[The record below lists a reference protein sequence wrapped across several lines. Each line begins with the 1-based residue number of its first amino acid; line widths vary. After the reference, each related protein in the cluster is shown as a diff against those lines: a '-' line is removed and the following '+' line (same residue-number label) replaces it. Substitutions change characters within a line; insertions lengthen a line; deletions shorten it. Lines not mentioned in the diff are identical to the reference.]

1 MSTNETAA
9 NRGQPVRGEEPKQT
23 LTSSY
28 HEFQR
33 SATTA
38 AEDFRPRTTSAAAP
52 GEESVC
58 VVTDLRRFSHAG
70 KSDATSLLELARAA
84 ITRCI
89 HDGIELGGVSE
100 GQSRCELLLAEL
112 TLTSRALA
120 LTSAAL
126 EGELL

>member
-9 NRGQPVRGEEPKQT
+9 LRGQPERGEEQKQT

-28 HEFQR
+28 HSLNR
-33 SATTA
+33 PATTA

-58 VVTDLRRFSHAG
+58 VVTNLRRFSHAG
-70 KSDATSLLELARAA
+70 KSDATSLLEQARAA
-84 ITRCI
+84 ISRCI
-89 HDGIELGGVSE
+89 REGVELGGVSE
-100 GQSRCELLLAEL
+100 AQSRCEALLSEL
-112 TLTSRALA
+112 TLTSRAIA
-120 LTSAAL
+120 LTSETI